1 MKKMIIKASLQIPHP
16 KMTNQVETNIL
27 KEDQNEGSELL
38 KIDSVSFK
46 MMKELF
52 KDKSNLEEP

>member
-1 MKKMIIKASLQIPHP
+1 MA
-16 KMTNQVETNIL
+16 NQVKTKIL
-27 KEDQNEGSELL
+27 KENQNEGSELL